1 MKKTMFLTA
10 LLAAASITGF
20 AYNVYAPNSFDA
32 VSPASWD
39 YKTVE
44 TLCREGKAP
53 SYTEDFFR
61 RGSMTRY
68 ELASVIKD
76 MLEHHDRN
84 DKDHGSLMKLKKEYA
99 RELEALGYREEKKT
113 AEGKPVLEMG
123 GDGRI
128 RYSSDGDADGRVRI
142 NTRWHIDRDTTV
154 NAGGTKN
161 VDLAGWR
168 LIYCYAFRD
177 LSNRKQAP

>member
-84 DKDHGSLMKLKKEYA
+84 DKDHGSLMKLKKNTPGNWKPWATGKKRKRLKENRCWKWAETEESATAATETPTEEY
-99 RELEALGYREEKKT
+99 G
-113 AEGKPVLEMG
+113 
-123 GDGRI
+123 
-128 RYSSDGDADGRVRI
+128 
-142 NTRWHIDRDTTV
+142 
-154 NAGGTKN
+154 
-161 VDLAGWR
+161 
-168 LIYCYAFRD
+168 
-177 LSNRKQAP
+177 

>member
-1 MKKTMFLTA
+1 MTDMKKTVFFTA

-20 AYNVYAPNSFDA
+20 AYNLYAPNSFDP
-32 VSPASWD
+32 VSPKSWD
-39 YKTVE
+39 YRTVE

-53 SYTEDFFR
+53 SYTTDFFS

-76 MLEHHDRN
+76 MLEHHN
-84 DKDHGSLMKLKKEYA
+84 EKDKDHESLMKLKKEYA
-99 RELEALGYREEKKT
+99 RELEALGYREEKKIP
-113 AEGKPVLEMG
+113 EGKPMLEMS

-128 RYSSDGDADGRVRI
+128 RYNSDGDADGRVRV
-142 NTRWHIDRDTTV
+142 NTRWRIGDDTTV

-161 VDLAGWR
+161 V
-168 LIYCYAFRD
+168 
-177 LSNRKQAP
+177 K

>member
-84 DKDHGSLMKLKKEYA
+84 DKDHGS
-99 RELEALGYREEKKT
+99 
-113 AEGKPVLEMG
+113 
-123 GDGRI
+123 
-128 RYSSDGDADGRVRI
+128 S
-142 NTRWHIDRDTTV
+142 
-154 NAGGTKN
+154 
-161 VDLAGWR
+161 
-168 LIYCYAFRD
+168 
-177 LSNRKQAP
+177 

>member
-113 AEGKPVLEMG
+113 VEGKPVLEMG

-128 RYSSDGDADGRVRI
+128 RYSSDGDADGRVRV
-142 NTRWHIDRDTTV
+142 NTRWHIGDDTTV

-161 VDLAGWR
+161 V
-168 LIYCYAFRD
+168 
-177 LSNRKQAP
+177 K